1 MDYEQ
6 ILQYLYDSL
15 PMFSRTGAA
24 AYKKDITNTALLCGF
39 LGNPHKAIK
48 SIHVAGTNGKGST
61 SHMLAAVFQ
70 QAGYKTGL
78 YTSPH
83 LKDFRERIRI
93 NGEMISQKFVVDFVE
108 KIKAYSEEI
117 RPSFFELTVAMMLQ
131 YFKEQAVEIAIIE
144 TGLGGRLD
152 STNIIDPELS
162 VITNISFDHT
172 NILGNTLHEIALEKA
187 GIIKPYKPVV
197 IGETNDELTQIFTKA
212 AHTNHSPIYFAENEY
227 SITETKSSD
236 DLLQIIYTDR
246 SGKKVYYAT
255 DLAGTYQQKNLRTVI
270 VALDVLNT
278 KFNISYD
285 DVAKGLTQVKNLTG
299 LHGRWEKIADH
310 PLTVMDVGH
319 NEAGIKAILQQVQSI
334 IYNKLHIIIGVVK
347 DKDVTTMLSLLP
359 PDAKYYFTMAHIP
372 RALPAEELQSQ
383 ALKFNLKGD
392 NYNSVNEAID
402 KARSI
407 ANDNDLVVVCG
418 SVYLVGEVE
427 KVNSSL

>member
-6 ILQYLYDSL
+6 TLQYLYDSL

-39 LGNPHKAIK
+39 LGNPYKAIK
-48 SIHVAGTNGKGST
+48 CIHVAGTNGKGST

-197 IGETNDELTQIFTKA
+197 IGETNDELTQIFTKV

-227 SITETKSSD
+227 SINEAQSSD
-236 DLLQIIYTDR
+236 DLLQVTYNDKSDR
-246 SGKKVYYAT
+246 KVSYAT

-285 DVAKGLTQVKNLTG
+285 DVAKGLTQVKTLTG

-334 IYNKLHIIIGVVK
+334 TYNKLHIIIGVVK
-347 DKDVTTMLSLLP
+347 DKDVSTMLSLLP
-359 PDAKYYFTMAHIP
+359 PDAKYYFTMARIP

-392 NYNSVNEAID
+392 SYDSVNQAID

-407 ANDNDLVVVCG
+407 ANDNDLVIVCG

-427 KVNSSL
+427 KINNGL